1 MNKIYHITTKPA
13 WELAKN
19 VGKYTPEGFAREG
32 FIHFSF
38 VDQVAGTAAR
48 YYADVPDLIVLVVDQ
63 KKLKAE
69 VRVEKVPNGSSYPHL
84 YGELNL
90 DAVIDVVPLP
100 GNSNGVFIF
109 NVAQE

>member
-1 MNKIYHITTKPA
+1 MEKIYHITTKPA
-13 WELAKN
+13 WESAKRI
-19 VGKYTPEGFAREG
+19 GKYTPEGFAQEG

-38 VDQVAGTAAR
+38 ADQVAGTAAR

-63 KKLKAE
+63 EKLKAE
-69 VRVEKVPNGSSYPHL
+69 VRVEQAPNGSSYPHL

-100 GNSNGVFIF
+100 GSSNGVFQF
-109 NVAQE
+109 NAAQE